1 MTAAQYNEYQR
12 QADVIDQTKK
22 WNEEKK
28 KELRGRK
35 RLSPSDVKKP
45 VTIYIKQSEI
55 DTIGGMNELK
65 VVLENYTLDLLT
77 IKNKAQ

>member
-12 QADVIDQTKK
+12 QADVIDEAKK
-22 WNEEKK
+22 WKEE

-35 RLSPSDVKKP
+35 RLNPSDVKKP
-45 VTIYIKQSEI
+45 VTIYIKQSEV
-55 DTIGGMNELK
+55 DAIGGMNELK
-65 VVLENYTLDLLT
+65 VVLENHIKYLLT

>member
-22 WNEEKK
+22 WNEEK
-28 KELRGRK
+28 ELRGRK
-35 RLSPSDVKKP
+35 RLDPSDIKKP
-45 VTIYIKQSEI
+45 VTIYIKQSEV
-55 DTIGGMNELK
+55 DALGGMNELK
-65 VVLENYTLDLLT
+65 TALENHVTYLLT